1 MELTLTEFMDFY
13 HDSIPLR
20 VRVWNIDTWEIDK
33 EGFVV
38 DGKVVDSNGAVLFDS
53 LSALDSYY
61 VSTVSGHDLPT
72 ANLYPHWNP

>member
-20 VRVWNIDTWEIDK
+20 VRVWNIDTGEIDK

-53 LSALDSYY
+53 LSALDNYY

-72 ANLYPHWNP
+72 ANLT